1 MHFCPENYLV
11 NPSESLNCLALV
23 PKIYLHEIF
32 SIRISADLLLILFM
46 QTHAPRQVDTG

>member
-23 PKIYLHEIF
+23 TKIYLREIF
-32 SIRISADLLLILFM
+32 FIRISADLLPFLFL
-46 QTHAPRQVDTG
+46 QTHAPRQIHPG